1 MHHLEYKS
9 QSNRVYFKVGMTL
22 VEMLEQTDLSGPWF
36 WFVELRSKPLW
47 LRYNKVSLKTSHV
60 TRLSMPKRHLDQIQ
74 NHFIKFSQSVH

>member
-9 QSNRVYFKVGMTL
+9 QCNRVYFKVGMTL
-22 VEMLEQTDLSGPWF
+22 VEMLEQTDRSGPWF

-60 TRLSMPKRHLDQIQ
+60 TRLSMP
-74 NHFIKFSQSVH
+74 